1 MDRCVFLAIE
11 SSVAGAACVGER
23 NALTGACS
31 VAVCG
36 GSPLLFDD
44 NSWTPKQILSMQ
56 KGGNAAFN
64 DFLKSYGVD
73 PRTDIQQKY
82 HTPAALLYKERL
94 LAFVEGREP
103 PTELPQV
110 QQMPASS
117 AGSVPEG
124 SQRLPGE
131 TDEQYIRRQT
141 ILREQA
147 KERMRQKFGSAGRMQ
162 GIGSDASYNPNVGG
176 YGRGGAGGAD
186 EFAKAGEFLQESLAF
201 FGQQLKKASD
211 AAQQT
216 AQSLQQQEFT
226 RQMKESWTSLQA
238 KVADPTLTEE
248 LKKST
253 AASWETLQKST
264 ASTWSFLSSSAN
276 EFFKTFNEGATE
288 TSSSSMSS
296 YTTTPQP
303 HSYGSNGGGYGD
315 MGYDQGIDDF
325 VSAPASL
332 QPPVHHAS
340 HMQRDSPVIHTQ
352 SAPVS
357 STTRVS
363 SAASPAAA
371 AVTTSPPGRS
381 PARTSPKAADDDF
394 FGSFGLN

>member
-1 MDRCVFLAIE
+1 VL
-11 SSVAGAACVGER
+11 V
-23 NALTGACS
+23 L
-31 VAVCG
+31 
-36 GSPLLFDD
+36 LLFVLCLSLVE

-56 KGGNAAFN
+56 KGGNATFN

-73 PRTDIQQKY
+73 PRMDIQQKY
-82 HTPAALLYKERL
+82 HTSAALLYKERL

-110 QQMPASS
+110 QQMPANNM
-117 AGSVPEG
+117 GSVPEG

-147 KERMRQKFGSAGRMQ
+147 KERMRQKFGSSGRMQ
-162 GIGSDASYNPNVGG
+162 GIGSDASYNASAGG
-176 YGRGGAGGAD
+176 YGRGGATGGGD

-201 FGQQLKKASD
+201 FGQQLKKASE

-226 RQMKESWTSLQA
+226 RQMKESWASLQA
-238 KVADPTLTEE
+238 KVADPTMTEE
-248 LKKST
+248 LKKNT
-253 AASWETLQKST
+253 AASWETLQNST
-264 ASTWSFLSSSAN
+264 ASTWSFLSTSAT
-276 EFFKTFNEGATE
+276 EFFNKAFNEGSTE
-288 TSSSSMSS
+288 TSSSMSS
-296 YTTTPQP
+296 STTPQP
-303 HSYGSNGGGYGD
+303 YNYGGYGD

-340 HMQRDSPVIHTQ
+340 HMQRDSPVAHAQ

-371 AVTTSPPGRS
+371 AATTTTSQPARS
-381 PARTSPKAADDDF
+381 PARASPKAADDDF